1 MGPKKGEESETTLEE
16 EESEEEEPKE
26 KDDEVDFDV
35 SDEDA
40 EFEEEE
46 EEDQP
51 EEPREP
57 VWPDIMNG
65 PLTGGG
71 TPDVEPYTGQT
82 RFPHAPVWP
91 ARRPD
96 KGILPDGL
104 GIRAVYQHKNGHFT
118 TVTRVVAASPGGLP
132 KVVISYALEALPKD
146 KHMDP
151 EPWKAE
157 ELRNLMRLSRLRVGI
172 KARQLVTFGFSSVKD
187 DIPEAPEENS
197 YFPQY
202 VPTRTKC
209 STPSFT
215 VTWVKKVTAL
225 RPVPSRIWADPPPL
239 STGLLWNAREHDLID
254 PYRVAA
260 GLFGSDAIPDHT
272 SPEWLRICSARG
284 RKCSLCPEVEVSRL
298 VPCCAC
304 ENWVHLECSYGI
316 PEGRLCAAHCQII
329 DPLKGVVVTDFNC
342 PKGDLRCL
350 VPWRPWA
357 KKNKVQWEAKR
368 GSGQWGWDREFFEM
382 IPNWALEKH
391 AWLGA
396 GLIWKRVHASSTTD
410 RLKEDDPSRLDKERP
425 RVVRTQEEKRA
436 AGPLPPWKA
445 LPLITPWDDSYR
457 ETYHTDFEPSKADP
471 DLAWSRTGTGT

>member
-1 MGPKKGEESETTLEE
+1 MWPEVAPGTGWSTPSEVAEWEGKWRCANVKPLEIWKSQGTGIGLPVIIPLRENPRGDKALLDQLVNTGTRTIKGIAAVNGLALRRMRVGRDVKDQISGFEAAAAEMEATMKAVRELDIKPHHEMESGKLPDTFSVFKKRVGPKKGEESDTTLEE

-51 EEPREP
+51 EEPPEP

-71 TPDVEPYTGQT
+71 TFDVEPYTGQT
-82 RFPHAPVWP
+82 RFPYAPVWP
-91 ARRPD
+91 ARKPE

-146 KHMDP
+146 KRMDP

-172 KARQLVTFGFSSVKD
+172 KASQLVTFGFSSVKD

-260 GLFGSDAIPDHT
+260 ETIRKRMRSLTIPAPSGSAPVLHEEESAPFVPRWKSPDWFH
-272 SPEWLRICSARG
+272 
-284 RKCSLCPEVEVSRL
+284 
-298 VPCCAC
+298 
-304 ENWVHLECSYGI
+304 
-316 PEGRLCAAHCQII
+316 AAHVKIGFTWSAVMGFR
-329 DPLKGVVVTDFNC
+329 KGGF
-342 PKGDLRCL
+342 
-350 VPWRPWA
+350 VPRT
-357 KKNKVQWEAKR
+357 VR
-368 GSGQWGWDREFFEM
+368 SL
-382 IPNWALEKH
+382 IP
-391 AWLGA
+391 
-396 GLIWKRVHASSTTD
+396 
-410 RLKEDDPSRLDKERP
+410 
-425 RVVRTQEEKRA
+425 
-436 AGPLPPWKA
+436 
-445 LPLITPWDDSYR
+445 
-457 ETYHTDFEPSKADP
+457 
-471 DLAWSRTGTGT
+471 